1 MRISDW
7 SSDVCSSDLLKERTA
22 PFDCLAGA
30 QDRLRQAQGGRIRG
44 KTMAQDIGSAL
55 EQLESVV
62 RDRLAAPDASASYVA
77 SLAAKGR
84 GKIAQKLGEEAT
96 ETIIAALTADDAAL
110 TGESADLLFH
120 LTVLLADPRIRCTAK
135 LGTDSRRA

>member
-44 KTMAQDIGSAL
+44 KTMTQDIGSAL

-84 GKIAQKLGEEAT
+84 GKIAQKPGEEAT
-96 ETIIAALTADDAAL
+96 ETIIAPLTEADAAPTRTDDAP
-110 TGESADLLFH
+110 H
-120 LTVLLADPRIRCTAK
+120 YPPTVLLPGPPPGRTH
-135 LGTDSRRA
+135 TNHPPPPP